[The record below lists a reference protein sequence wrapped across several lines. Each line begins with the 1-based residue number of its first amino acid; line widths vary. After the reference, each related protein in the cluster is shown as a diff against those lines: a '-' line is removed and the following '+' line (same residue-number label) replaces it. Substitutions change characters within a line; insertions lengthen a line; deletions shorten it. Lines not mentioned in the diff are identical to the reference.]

1 MDNYDDIINL
11 PHHVSKRHPQ
21 MSMWNRAAQF
31 APFAALTGYDDAI
44 RSALPLA
51 TEGTQECTAQ
61 ENESSY
67 ETKNNEERP
76 SVFQE

>member
-1 MDNYDDIINL
+1 MRNDYDDIINL

-44 RSALPLA
+44 KD
-51 TEGTQECTAQ
+51 TAQ
-61 ENESSY
+61 ENLDTY
-67 ETKNNEERP
+67 EKKNGGDILRDVLKVPFNRV
-76 SVFQE
+76 ST

>member
-1 MDNYDDIINL
+1 MTHDYDDIINL

-31 APFAALTGYDDAI
+31 APFAALTGYEDAI
-44 RSALPLA
+44 RD
-51 TEGTQECTAQ
+51 TAQ

>member
-1 MDNYDDIINL
+1 MTHDYDDIINL
-11 PHHVSKRHPQ
+11 SHHVSKRHPQ

-31 APFAALTGYDDAI
+31 APFAALTGYKDAI
-44 RSALPLA
+44 KD
-51 TEGTQECTAQ
+51 TAH

>member
-1 MDNYDDIINL
+1 MRNDYDDIINL

-44 RSALPLA
+44 KN
-51 TEGTQECTAQ
+51 TAQ
-61 ENESSY
+61 ENLDTY
-67 ETKNNEERP
+67 ETK
-76 SVFQE
+76 

>member
-31 APFAALTGYDDAI
+31 APFAALTGFDAAISETAKKVEKSDEITCNIEIYD
-44 RSALPLA
+44 L
-51 TEGTQECTAQ
+51 
-61 ENESSY
+61 
-67 ETKNNEERP
+67 
-76 SVFQE
+76 

>member
-44 RSALPLA
+44 KY
-51 TEGTQECTAQ
+51 TAQ

>member
-11 PHHVSKRHPQ
+11 SHHVSKRHPQ

-31 APFAALTGYDDAI
+31 APFAALTGYEDAI
-44 RSALPLA
+44 RD
-51 TEGTQECTAQ
+51 TAQ
-61 ENESSY
+61 ENERSY